1 MDAKQVAM
9 EAELSELLQR
19 ASEVACRLQKLEQ
32 GRGTPHYDQ
41 IESAAHEVGQR
52 LSRMVQKN
60 RASDVAAEHSS
71 ERACPDCRNKCP
83 VETITRQVTSID
95 GPVEVTE
102 TIAYCAS
109 CRRSFFP
116 STESTGTRPAGI
128 DTRVQVPARGAQR
141 GAAVTEASGDGGGSG
156 AGTKGVDQHD
166 RKTLS

>member
-41 IESAAHEVGQR
+41 IESAAHDVGQR

-60 RASDVAAEHSS
+60 RAGDVAAEHLS
-71 ERACPDCRNKCP
+71 EHACPDCRNKCP
-83 VETITRQVTSID
+83 VETITRRVTSID

-116 STESTGTRPAGI
+116 SAESTGT
-128 DTRVQVPARGAQR
+128 
-141 GAAVTEASGDGGGSG
+141 
-156 AGTKGVDQHD
+156 
-166 RKTLS
+166 